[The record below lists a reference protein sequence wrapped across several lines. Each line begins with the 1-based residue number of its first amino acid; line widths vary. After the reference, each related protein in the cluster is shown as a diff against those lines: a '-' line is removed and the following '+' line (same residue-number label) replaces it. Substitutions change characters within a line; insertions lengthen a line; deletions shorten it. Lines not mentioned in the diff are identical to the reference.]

1 MDVRL
6 NTTPLTSALRA
17 TERPQTGLTPPSAPP
32 IGKTASDASKD
43 VTAPSSEQLG
53 AALDESL
60 RNINKS
66 MQVLSQELE
75 FSIDPDTDRTVV
87 KVVDQRTKEVIRQMP
102 SVEALEI
109 AKALDR
115 LQGLL
120 IRHQA

>member
-6 NTTPLTSALRA
+6 NITPLASALR
-17 TERPQTGLTPPSAPP
+17 TMERPQAAVTAQATPETSKATS
-32 IGKTASDASKD
+32 GALRDASAT
-43 VTAPSSEQLG
+43 VPEHLG
-53 AALDESL
+53 AELDESL

-66 MQVLSQELE
+66 MQALSQELE
-75 FSIDPDTDRTVV
+75 FSIDPDTDRTIV

-120 IRHQA
+120 IRQQA